1 MKNYVL
7 LILILLVSCKKN
19 SPKPE
24 ITIKD
29 ETISLKYEVLNQLI
43 ADELKDDS
51 LMGINKDF
59 ANNYV
64 YNIST
69 KKIYLDNKN
78 KNSDE
83 PPPPPNFG
91 ISLEYD
97 SIFLQRDSVYYFH
110 QYKALSNFRFNK
122 NKINKK
128 LQYTSDE
135 ELYKI
140 RQIKSSDF
148 WNEFHKRYA
157 DKCIR
162 TFSVPFFNKDKTFCI
177 VQYSMSCGPLYGGGN
192 TAIYRKLNGKWIR
205 IKSVDN
211 WVS

>member
-1 MKNYVL
+1 MKKYIF
-7 LILILLVSCKKN
+7 LILILLFSCKKN
-19 SPKPE
+19 STKPE
-24 ITIKD
+24 ATIKD
-29 ETISLKYEVLNQLI
+29 ETIDLKYEVLNQLV

-69 KKIYLDNKN
+69 KKIYLENKN

-91 ISLEYD
+91 ISLEYN
-97 SIFLQRDSVYYFH
+97 SIFLQKDSSYYL
-110 QYKALSNFRFNK
+110 QQDKTLSNFRFNK
-122 NKINKK
+122 NKIKKK
-128 LQYTSDE
+128 LQYTNDE

-140 RQIKSSDF
+140 SQIKSGDF
-148 WNEFHKRYA
+148 WTEFDKLYK
-157 DKCIR
+157 DKCIK
-162 TFSVPFFNKDKTFCI
+162 TFSVPFFNKNKTFCI
-177 VQYSMSCGPLYGGGN
+177 VQYSNSCGPLSGGGN
-192 TAIYRKLNGKWIR
+192 TSIYKKLNGKWTR
-205 IKSVDN
+205 IKSFDN

>member
-7 LILILLVSCKKN
+7 LILLLLVSCKKN

-24 ITIKD
+24 ATIKD
-29 ETISLKYEVLNQLI
+29 ETIGLKYEVLNQLI
-43 ADELKDDS
+43 SDELKDDS

-59 ANNYV
+59 TNNYV
-64 YNIST
+64 YNISA
-69 KKIYLDNKN
+69 KNIYLENKN

-97 SIFLQRDSVYYFH
+97 SIFLQKDSAYYL
-110 QYKALSNFRFNK
+110 QQDKALSNFTFNK
-122 NKINKK
+122 NRIKKK
-128 LQYTSDE
+128 LQYTNDE

-140 RQIKSSDF
+140 HQIKTGDF
-148 WNEFHKRYA
+148 WNEFHKRYN

-162 TFSVPFFNKDKTFCI
+162 TFSVPFFNENKTFCI

-192 TAIYRKLNGKWIR
+192 TAIYKKTNRKWTR
-205 IKSVDN
+205 IKSFDN